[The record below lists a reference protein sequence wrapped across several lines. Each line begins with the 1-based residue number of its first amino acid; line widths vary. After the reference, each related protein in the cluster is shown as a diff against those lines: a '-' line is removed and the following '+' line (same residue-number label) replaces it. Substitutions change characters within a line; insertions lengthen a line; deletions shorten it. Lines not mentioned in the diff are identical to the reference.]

1 MKYLSWAKF
10 LIMTIALFLTS
21 HACMGQESFEWEGE
35 YLYQD
40 QLGKSF
46 GGSPI
51 VIDMN
56 LRIKAD
62 GSCSLVVNGYQ
73 ISEKIICRAVSDSV
87 GKQIAF
93 VSYDNG
99 KIENEYG
106 VQQYQVD
113 EVLFSLERSQDK
125 VLTTWQSLK
134 PDNIEKTKGSFF
146 VKAKMV
152 K

>member
-10 LIMTIALFLTS
+10 LTMTIALFLTS

-35 YLYQD
+35 YLCQD

-106 VQQYQVD
+106 AQQYQVD

-134 PDNIEKTKGSFF
+134 PDNIEKTKGCFF
-146 VKAKMV
+146 VKAEMV